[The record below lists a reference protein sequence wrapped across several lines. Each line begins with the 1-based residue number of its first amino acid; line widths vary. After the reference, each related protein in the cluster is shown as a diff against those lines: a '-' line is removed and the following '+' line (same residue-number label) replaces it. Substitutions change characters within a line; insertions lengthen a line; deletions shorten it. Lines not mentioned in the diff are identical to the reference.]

1 MKTIGVCSDHAGYA
15 YKTKMVSFLKREG
28 YEVKDY
34 GTFSEESCDYPDYAH
49 ALAGAVECGEVERGV
64 AFCGT
69 GEGMAM
75 TLNKHAGIRAG
86 LCWRPEIAELAR
98 RHNDANILVMPARFI
113 SWRMVCAITRAWF
126 ETEFEGGRH
135 SRRVEKIAL

>member
-1 MKTIGVCSDHAGYA
+1 MKTIGVCSDHAGYE
-15 YKTKMVSFLKREG
+15 YKTKMVSFLKKEG
-28 YEVKDY
+28 YQVKDY

-49 ALAGAVECGEVERGV
+49 ALAGAVERGEVERGV

-75 TLNKHAGIRAG
+75 TLNKHAGVRAG
-86 LCWRPEIAELAR
+86 LCWRPEIAELTR

-113 SWRMVCAITRAWF
+113 SWRMVCTITRVWF
-126 ETEFEGGRH
+126 GAEFEGGRH
-135 SRRVEKIAL
+135 QRRVEKIAL